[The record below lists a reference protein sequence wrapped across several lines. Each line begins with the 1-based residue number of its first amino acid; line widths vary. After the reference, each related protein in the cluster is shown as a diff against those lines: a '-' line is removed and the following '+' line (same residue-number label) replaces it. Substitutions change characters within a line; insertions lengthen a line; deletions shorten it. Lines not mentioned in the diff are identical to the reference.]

1 MLGRRRYAGFR
12 ENGVT
17 ASALTTTGERP
28 SSQGLMVALL
38 LPIICVNIAGF
49 LLPVFNLAVISFNEV
64 QASGAMT
71 GGYSAAKW
79 IAVVSDKFY
88 LELLWNTIRT
98 SLGITLITL
107 IISYPIAL
115 YLHRAVGLWRSI
127 LLVMVISPLLL
138 SAVVRT
144 YGWIAILADNG
155 LVNSALKTLG
165 AAEPVRLMFN
175 LTGVTIGLTEILM
188 PYMILALV
196 AGFGRL
202 DIRAEEAAATLGAS
216 PLKVFWRIVLPLSV
230 PGIALGSLLTF
241 VLAVSSF
248 ITPKL
253 LGGGRVFLLATEV
266 YDQAIVTLDWPLA
279 ATLSMIV
286 LVVFGLAITLYGRVL
301 KTME

>member
-1 MLGRRRYAGFR
+1 M
-12 ENGVT
+12 T
-17 ASALTTTGERP
+17 ASALAAPIERP
-28 SSQGLMVALL
+28 GRYGVLAALL
-38 LPIICVNIAGF
+38 LPILLVNIAGF
-49 LLPVFNLAVISFNEV
+49 LLPVFNLALISFNEV

-79 IAVVSDKFY
+79 FAVTTDEFY
-88 LELLWNTIRT
+88 WELLCNTIRT
-98 SLGITLITL
+98 SLGITFMTL
-107 IISYPIAL
+107 LISYPIAL
-115 YLHRAVGLWRSI
+115 YLHRSTGLWRSI

-155 LVNSALKTLG
+155 LINAVFKAFGT
-165 AAEPVRLMFN
+165 AEPVRLMFN

-202 DIRAEEAAATLGAS
+202 DSRAEEAAATLGAP
-216 PLKVFWRIVLPLSV
+216 PLKVFLRIVLPLSV

-286 LVVFGLAITLYGRVL
+286 LIVFGLAITLYGRIL
-301 KTME
+301 KTVD